1 MPGPRMR
8 DVGALIARALR
19 EDMPRG
25 DITTESL
32 VPPKAL
38 ARALLTAKQPGILAG
53 LEVAIRV
60 FQTLDPRVSVNRF
73 LADGAAFGAG
83 DILAE
88 IEGRAVTILKGE
100 RTALNI
106 LQRLSGIATIAGKYV
121 AAVAGTGATIL
132 DTRKT
137 TPGLRE
143 LEKYAVRMGGASNH
157 RPNLSSMA
165 LIKDNHLMMEPDIV
179 RAVGRIRRKAGR
191 SVLVEVEVTSFA
203 QARQAV
209 TAGADWIMLDNMK
222 PAEMRRIVRWI
233 GGRAKVEASG
243 NIDLSTVGGV
253 ARTGVD
259 YISVGKLTHSAAAV
273 DISLEFL
280 GPLGRSV
287 ERIAPKIRRKP

>member
-1 MPGPRMR
+1 MTDLRMR
-8 DVGALIARALR
+8 DVDGLIARALR

-25 DITTESL
+25 DVTTESL

-38 ARALLTAKQPGILAG
+38 ARALLAAKQPGILAG

-88 IEGRAVTILKGE
+88 IEGRAVTILEGE

-106 LQRLSGIATIAGKYV
+106 LQRLCGIATMARKYV
-121 AAVAGTGATIL
+121 DAVAGTGAIVL

-137 TPGLRE
+137 TPGLRA

-157 RPNLSSMA
+157 RPDLSSMA

-179 RAVGRIRRKAGR
+179 RAVRRIRRKAGR
-191 SVLVEVEVTSFA
+191 KMPVEVEVTSFA
-203 QARQAV
+203 QARRAV
-209 TAGADWIMLDNMK
+209 TAGADWIMLDNMA
-222 PAEMRRIVRWI
+222 PGEMRRIVRWI

-243 NIDLSTVGGV
+243 NIDLGTIGKV

-259 YISVGKLTHSAAAV
+259 FISVGKLTHSVGAV

-287 ERIAPKIRRKP
+287 DRVAPKIGRNP

>member
-1 MPGPRMR
+1 MTGLRMR
-8 DVGALIARALR
+8 DIDALIARALR
-19 EDMPRG
+19 EDMPGG
-25 DITTESL
+25 DVTTESL
-32 VPPKAL
+32 VPPRAL
-38 ARALLTAKQPGILAG
+38 ARALLMAKQPGILAG
-53 LEVAIRV
+53 LEVATRV

-73 LADGAAFGAG
+73 LADGAAFAAG

-88 IEGRAVTILKGE
+88 IEGRAVTILEGE

-106 LQRLSGIATIAGKYV
+106 LQRLCGIATMAREYV
-121 AAVAGTGATIL
+121 AAVAGTGAIIL

-137 TPGLRE
+137 TPGLRA

-157 RPNLSSMA
+157 RPDLSSMA
-165 LIKDNHLMMEPDIV
+165 LVKDNHLMMEPDIV
-179 RAVGRIRRKAGR
+179 RAVRRIRRKAGR
-191 SVLVEVEVTSFA
+191 NVPVEVEVTSFT

-209 TAGADWIMLDNMK
+209 TAGADWIMLDNMA

-243 NIDLSTVGGV
+243 NIDLGTIGKI

-259 YISVGKLTHSAAAV
+259 FISVGKLTHSVAAV

-287 ERIAPKIRRKP
+287 DRVAPKIGRKP